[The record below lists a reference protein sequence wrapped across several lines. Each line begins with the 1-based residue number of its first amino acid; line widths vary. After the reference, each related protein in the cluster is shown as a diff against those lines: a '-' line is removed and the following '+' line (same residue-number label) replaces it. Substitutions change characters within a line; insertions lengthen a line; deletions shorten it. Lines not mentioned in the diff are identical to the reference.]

1 MYKLVAIDLDGT
13 LLNSY
18 GIVTEN
24 TKNVLNKKIEQGME
38 VVISSGRTTSS
49 ILPILEEIKGIRYFI
64 AGNGALIYDM
74 QDEKVIYNKFIPK
87 AKILEIIKICEENS
101 IFYTIYTEN
110 EIITQSLKYNVLYY
124 YKENLK
130 KEESKQTKIKIV
142 DNIVNYVRNSEEN
155 NYLKLMI
162 CDESELIFNSI
173 INKLRELKN
182 VEILD
187 VGHQSRK
194 LIKDGTDEVAL
205 EYFYTE
211 ISLENVDKWTSLEYL
226 IKILGIDKSEIIA
239 IGDNEND
246 KTMIKNAQIGVAMG
260 QSSPKIIE
268 VADAVTDSNDDE
280 GVAKFLEKI

>member
-18 GIVTEN
+18 GIITEN

-38 VVISSGRTTSS
+38 VVVSSGRTTSS

-142 DNIVNYVRNSEEN
+142 DNIVNYVKDSEEN

-173 INKLRELKN
+173 INKLREVKN

-194 LIKDGTDEVAL
+194 FIKDGTDEIAL
-205 EYFYTE
+205 EYYYTE
-211 ISLENVDKWTSLEYL
+211 ISLEDVDKWTSLEYL
-226 IKILGIDKSEIIA
+226 IGILGIDKSEIIA

-246 KTMIKNAQIGVAMG
+246 KIMIKNAQIGVAMG

-268 VADAVTDSNDDE
+268 VADVVTDSNDNE